1 MSFYGIII
9 GLKIMNF
16 KKCKIMKMTRIK
28 IKNLF
33 FGVMV
38 FGGTALMNAQTTQ
51 TDNTSSPVATNQS
64 ATNPTIENLKKLIE
78 ANPKDTESLAK
89 LATAYQEASDFKNSV
104 ETWKKISVLLPDWSP
119 SYYSQ
124 AYGYQSA
131 KDDANA
137 KIAYEKYI
145 ATVKPE
151 EVEQSKKNLAYAY
164 FYIAFA
170 EKETDPNK
178 AKEHIAKSLQY
189 DPTNQDAVKLSTT
202 LNS

>member
-1 MSFYGIII
+1 MA
-9 GLKIMNF
+9 NVN
-16 KKCKIMKMTRIK
+16 

-33 FGVMV
+33 LGLTLVGSVSFI
-38 FGGTALMNAQTTQ
+38 NAQTTQ
-51 TDNTSSPVATNQS
+51 ADTTNKPAVTSQA
-64 ATNPTIENLKKLIE
+64 NPAIEGLKKQIE

-89 LATAYQEASDFKNSV
+89 LAAAYQEASDWTNAI
-104 ETWKKISVLLPDWSP
+104 ETWKKISALLPDWAP

-124 AYGYQSA
+124 AYAYQSA

-137 KIAYEKYI
+137 KLAYEKYI

-151 EVEQSKKNLAYAY
+151 EVEQNKKNLAYAY

-170 EKETDPNK
+170 EQQTDPAK
-178 AKEHIAKSLQY
+178 AKEHIAKSIQY
-189 DPTNQDAVKLSTT
+189 DPTNQDAVKLSKA

>member
-1 MSFYGIII
+1 MELLLNFRFSN
-9 GLKIMNF
+9 LKY
-16 KKCKIMKMTRIK
+16 KIMKMSTINSR
-28 IKNLF
+28 NLF
-33 FGVMV
+33 LGLILAGSVSLV
-38 FGGTALMNAQTTQ
+38 NAQTTQ
-51 TDNTSSPVATNQS
+51 PETSAATSQTS
-64 ATNPTIENLKKLIE
+64 NPTIYGLKKQIE

-89 LATAYQEASDFKNSV
+89 LAAAYQEASDWPNAID
-104 ETWKKISVLLPDWSP
+104 TWKKISALLPDWAP

-124 AYGYQSA
+124 AYAYQSA

-137 KIAYEKYI
+137 KLAYEKYI

-151 EVEQSKKNLAYAY
+151 EVEQNKKNLAYAY

-170 EKETDPNK
+170 EQQTDPNK

-189 DPTNQDAVKLSTT
+189 DPSNQDAVKLSKA

>member
-1 MSFYGIII
+1 
-9 GLKIMNF
+9 
-16 KKCKIMKMTRIK
+16 MKMTKIN

-33 FGVMV
+33 AGLILVGSAGFV
-38 FGGTALMNAQTTQ
+38 TAQTTQ
-51 TDNTSSPVATNQS
+51 VDSTNNTANTAATTQS
-64 ATNPTIENLKKLIE
+64 ANPAIDALKKQIE

-89 LATAYQEASDFKNSV
+89 LAAAYQEASDWTNAV
-104 ETWKKISVLLPDWSP
+104 DTWKKISVLLPDWSP

-124 AYGYQSA
+124 AYAYQAA

-151 EVEQSKKNLAYAY
+151 EVEQNKKNLAYAY

-170 EKETDPNK
+170 EQQSNPDK
-178 AKEHIAKSLQY
+178 AKEHIAKSIQY
-189 DPTNQDAVKLSTT
+189 DPTNQDAVKLSKT

>member
-1 MSFYGIII
+1 
-9 GLKIMNF
+9 
-16 KKCKIMKMTRIK
+16 MKMTKIK

-33 FGVMV
+33 VGLFFVGFAGV
-38 FGGTALMNAQTTQ
+38 ANAQTTQ
-51 TDNTSSPVATNQS
+51 TQPANTSTENQVVK
-64 ATNPTIENLKKLIE
+64 NPAIETLKKQIE

-89 LATAYQEASDFKNSV
+89 LATAYQESSDWVNAIA
-104 ETWKKISVLLPDWSP
+104 TWKKISVLLPDWSP

-124 AYGYQSA
+124 AYAYQAA
-131 KDDANA
+131 KDNVNA
-137 KIAYEKYI
+137 KTSYEKYI

-151 EVEQSKKNLAYAY
+151 EVEQNKKNLAYAY

-170 EKETDPNK
+170 EQQSNPDK

-189 DPTNQDAVKLSTT
+189 DPTNQDAVKLSTA